1 MKKLVIVGAQIN
13 FLVGD
18 IEGNTQL
25 IIDTVDRAYCESK
38 ADIVL
43 FPELAIS
50 SYPPEDLLFRATLY
64 QRVHQALQRIIK
76 EVKHTTIVVVG
87 YPDFQRKHCYN
98 RAAVIGEGKI
108 IATYTKHALPNY
120 LVFDEKRYFS
130 PGDQPCII
138 EVKGVRIGLLIC
150 EDLWLEAPLKDTVKA
165 GAQLIACINAS
176 PFAQDKSYHRR
187 DLLTKR
193 IQKYHIPI
201 IYLNLIGGQDELV
214 FDGGSMVFNQNGE
227 LIQQAAYLKE
237 ELMTVEFNLE
247 QQEQHLD
254 VCRKYPLPAE
264 PLDEEKIYNVLV
276 LGVRDYTNK
285 NNFPGAIIG
294 LSGGVDSALTLAIA
308 VDAIGSS
315 RVSGVLMPSS
325 FTSSISIEDVKE
337 EAQALK
343 ISTAVI
349 DINLI
354 FEAFL
359 QSLASEF
366 SGLPRDVTEENL
378 QARIRGTLLM
388 ALSNKKGAIVLTT
401 GNKSEMAVGYA
412 TLYGDMAGGFGVLKD
427 VYKTMVYRLCEYR
440 NTISPVIP
448 KRVLTRAP
456 SAELAPNQKDQDTL
470 PPYQILDKIL
480 ERYIGKDEDPNMIA
494 TAGFD
499 INMIKKVVRMINRNE
514 YKRRQAPIGIR
525 ITERAFGKDRRYP
538 ITSGFSQ
545 DV

>member
-25 IIDTVDRAYCESK
+25 IIDTINRAYCESK

-43 FPELAIS
+43 FPELAVS

-64 QRVHQALQRIIK
+64 RRVHQALQRIVE
-76 EVKHTTIVVVG
+76 EVKHTTVVVVG
-87 YPDFQRKHCYN
+87 YPDFQDKHYYN
-98 RAAVIGEGKI
+98 RAAVISEGKI

-120 LVFDEKRYFS
+120 RVFDEKRYFS

-150 EDLWLEAPLKDTVKA
+150 EDLWLEAPLQDTVTA

-176 PFAQDKSYHRR
+176 PFAQDKSHHRR

-227 LIQQAAYLKE
+227 RIQQAAYSKE

-247 QQEQHLD
+247 QQLD
-254 VCRKYPLPAE
+254 VCSKYSLPTE

-276 LGVRDYTNK
+276 LGVRDYINK
-285 NNFPGAIIG
+285 NNFPSAIIG

-308 VDAIGSS
+308 VDAVGPS

-337 EAQALK
+337 ETKTLK
-343 ISTAVI
+343 ISTSVI
-349 DINLI
+349 GINFI

-366 SGLPRDVTEENL
+366 LGLPEDVTEENL

-401 GNKSEMAVGYA
+401 GNKSEMAVGYT

-427 VYKTMVYRLCEYR
+427 VYKTMVYRLCKYR

-448 KRVLTRAP
+448 ERVLTRAP

-480 ERYIGKDEDPNMIA
+480 ERYIGKDEDPNTIA

-499 INMIKKVVRMINRNE
+499 INIVKKVVRMINHNE

-538 ITSGFSQ
+538 ITSGFSE
-545 DV
+545 DI